1 MKGLK
6 LVVLGCSLV
15 AVSLGLAA
23 ETGKSV
29 QAPAPKLIT
38 LDAKGKDYLPI
49 LRGAPETVTMRSGL
63 VILAPGK
70 DVGKHSTQ
78 DNEELVIVLE
88 GRGEMR
94 ITGGETIPVSSGQ
107 AVYCP
112 PHREHDM
119 VNTGT
124 SPLRYIYVVA
134 RAR

>member
-1 MKGLK
+1 MKGLM
-6 LVVLGCSLV
+6 VVMLSGVLV
-15 AVSLGLAA
+15 AGSVGLVAGT
-23 ETGKSV
+23 EKSV
-29 QAPAPKLIT
+29 KGPAPKLIT

-49 LRGAPETVTMRSGL
+49 LTGAPETVTMRSGL

-70 DVGKHSTQ
+70 DVGKHSTK

-94 ITGGETIPVSSGQ
+94 ITGGETIPVSAGQ

-112 PHREHDM
+112 PRREHDM

-124 SPLRYIYVVA
+124 SVLRYIYVVA
-134 RAR
+134 GAR